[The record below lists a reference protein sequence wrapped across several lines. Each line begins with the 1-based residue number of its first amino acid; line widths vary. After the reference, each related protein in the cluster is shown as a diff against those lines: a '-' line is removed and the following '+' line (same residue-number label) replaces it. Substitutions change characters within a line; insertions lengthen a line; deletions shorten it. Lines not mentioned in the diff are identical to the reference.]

1 MARTNTMNAFRLFP
15 GLLLAAL
22 VATATAASKPSR
34 YADLVLADKPVAY
47 WRLNDTG
54 PTALNS
60 APGAKAALLNG
71 AVEGKVAVGQRA
83 QPSEQFPEF
92 EPDSAAAGFS
102 GQGQFIRVKDP
113 GANSPLDFAKGDAI
127 TMEAW
132 VYVNSL
138 KDGQYVYVVGKGRTG
153 NKGFEANNQ
162 NYALRLHGEGGAAC
176 VSFLFRDAEK
186 GAIAAKAK
194 ATKEEAEKNW
204 HRWTSNDGFLPGS
217 GWHHVA
223 VTYTFGKGA
232 SVKGYLDGVEVKGK
246 WDMGGQSDAAPVV
259 DDDEVWLGSSMG
271 AQAGSTFN
279 GLLNEVAIHRRALDA
294 KTLATRFTFV
304 PPVVKLDVSKLP
316 KDAVRVELFEGI
328 GTTANWNF
336 TVGAPVETY
345 TEPAFGFVGVP
356 QKYTDRGVRADRSNP
371 FLLRASALVK
381 LPAGEHK
388 FLLRSLQGAKLHVDG
403 RLAAQTKFIAAGG
416 GGHGKVAEAPG
427 ADYPAGLR
435 FPLMGHKEEWFT
447 VKSTGKEMLFVLEAI
462 IGGKGLRPEVGELSV
477 SLALKDNSS
486 ASFPLTPAL
495 SLGERENG
503 SPSRSKVAASDKASA
518 RPSPSP
524 LPRGEGQGEGKG
536 SVPVAKAA
544 TVAPERFFLL
554 APAARVTHD
563 DLAWEGYS
571 AQQRGRLATT
581 DAQRRRDA
589 NAAENQ
595 YWAQRHEAVR
605 KFLAAKPAPVVPS
618 GSSATGNEIDRFLA
632 AKLAAAK
639 IQPAPL
645 TDDATFLR
653 RLAFDT
659 VGVPP
664 TPEQLRV
671 FLADASPNKRAA
683 AIDRFL
689 ALPGWADNW
698 VGYWQDVLA
707 ENPAILKPT
716 LNNTG
721 PFRWWIH
728 ESFADNKPMD
738 RFATELIAMDGSVY
752 HGGPAGFGLAT
763 QNDVPMADRAQ
774 IVSSAFLAMNLACAR
789 CHDAPYHDFKQK
801 ELFALAAMLK
811 RDEQL
816 VPASSSIPSNAN
828 IKVGRRIQVTLKPG
842 EKVAPEWLFAS
853 HGAAGSADFARKA
866 DDSREQLAAYITSPA
881 SDRFA
886 QVIVNRAWKRWLG
899 LGFIEPVDDWE
910 NKTASH
916 PELLA
921 WLAREFMA
929 NGYDLKHLARL
940 VFNSQA
946 YQRVAGLH
954 LPKSDEPADR
964 LFASPARRRLAAE
977 QIVDSLFAVTGKPLS
992 SELLTLDNDAK
1003 SSAQSFLN
1011 LGYARRAWQ
1020 FTGLSNDRDRPALS
1034 MPKTQAIVD
1043 VLQMFG
1049 WREARQGPLSARD
1062 DSPNVLQPAVLANGD
1077 MGNGRIARLTDDC
1090 AVTDLCAENQPLPA
1104 LVDAVFARVLSR
1116 APSSAERTKF
1126 TGYLQAGY
1134 AERVVDCGPRKS
1146 RKDFDPSQLLSWTN
1160 HLNAK
1165 ASEIKYAV
1173 EEKARLGDE
1182 PTPRLKRDWRERME
1196 DVLWAMVNSPEF
1208 VFVP

>member
-1 MARTNTMNAFRLFP
+1 MNALRLSA

-22 VATATAASKPSR
+22 AVTAAAATKLSR
-34 YADLVLADKPVAY
+34 YADLVLADKPAAY

-54 PTALNS
+54 STALNS
-60 APGAKAALLNG
+60 APGAQAALLNG
-71 AVEGKVAVGQRA
+71 TVEGKVAIGQRA

-102 GQGQFIRVKDP
+102 GKGEFIRVKDP
-113 GANSPLDFAKGDAI
+113 GASSPLDFAKGDAI

-132 VYVNSL
+132 VNVNTL

-162 NYALRLHGEGGAAC
+162 NYALRLHGQGGAAC
-176 VSFLFRDAEK
+176 VSFLFRDSEK
-186 GAIAAKAK
+186 GAAPVKGK
-194 ATKEEAEKNW
+194 ATKEDADKNW
-204 HRWTSNDGFLPGS
+204 HRWTANDGFLPGS

-259 DDDEVWLGSSMG
+259 DDDEVWIGSSMG

-279 GLLNEVAIHRRALDA
+279 GLINEVAIHRRALDA
-294 KTLATRFTFV
+294 KTFASRFNFV
-304 PPVVKLDVSKLP
+304 PPVVKLDLSKLP
-316 KDAVRVELFEGI
+316 KDAVRVELFENI

-345 TEPAFGFVGVP
+345 TEPAFGFVGLP

-403 RLAAQTKFIAAGG
+403 KLAAQTKFISPGG
-416 GGHGKVAEAPG
+416 GGHGKVSAAPG
-427 ADYPAGLR
+427 EDYPANLR
-435 FPLMGHKEEWFT
+435 FPLMGHQEGWFT
-447 VKSTGKEMLFVLEAI
+447 VKSTGKEQLFVLDAI
-462 IGGKGLRPEVGELSV
+462 IGGKGLRPEVGELTV
-477 SLALKDNSS
+477 SLE
-486 ASFPLTPAL
+486 LT
-495 SLGERENG
+495 
-503 SPSRSKVAASDKASA
+503 DK
-518 RPSPSP
+518 P
-524 LPRGEGQGEGKG
+524 
-536 SVPVAKAA
+536 AA
-544 TVAPERFFLL
+544 TAVATAGTGARFLLL
-554 APAARVTHD
+554 APVARFPHD
-563 DLAWEGYS
+563 DLTWESYS
-571 AQQRGRLATT
+571 AQQLSRLATT

-605 KFLAAKPAPVVPS
+605 KFLATKPAPAVPTAS
-618 GSSATGNEIDRFLA
+618 TTGGNAIDRFLA
-632 AKLAAAK
+632 AKLASAK
-639 IQPAPL
+639 VQPAPL

-664 TPEQLRV
+664 TPEQLRA
-671 FLADASPNKRAA
+671 FLADQSPNKRAA

-707 ENPAILKPT
+707 ENPGILKPT

-728 ESFADNKPMD
+728 ESFADNKPLD

-801 ELFALAAMLK
+801 ELFSMAAMLK
-811 RDEQL
+811 RDAQD
-816 VPASSSIPSNAN
+816 VPKSSSIPDNAN
-828 IKVGRRIQVTLKPG
+828 IKVGKRIQVTLKPG
-842 EKVAPEWLFAS
+842 EKVAPEWMFAS
-853 HGAAGSADFARKA
+853 HGAAGSADFTRKA
-866 DDSREQLAAYITSPA
+866 DDTREQLAAYITSPA

-954 LPKSDEPADR
+954 TPASDEPADR

-977 QIVDSLFAVTGKPLS
+977 QIVDSLFAVTGKPMT

-1003 SSAQSFLN
+1003 SAAKDFLN

-1034 MPKTQAIVD
+1034 MPKTQAIID

-1049 WREARQGPLSARD
+1049 WRETRQGPLSTRD
-1062 DSPNVLQPAVLANGD
+1062 HSPNVLQPAVLANGD

-1090 AVTDLCAENQPLPA
+1090 AVTDLCVENQPLPA

-1116 APSSAERTKF
+1116 PPTAAERTKF
-1126 TGYLQAGY
+1126 VAYLEAGFK
-1134 AERVVDCGPRKS
+1134 ERVVDCGPRKS
-1146 RKDFDPSQLLSWTN
+1146 RKDFDHAQLLSWTN